1 MNVTGLN
8 NSPPNG
14 LGKDEEKGP
23 LELIDVED
31 EIDVKD
37 PDLSSEKDPD
47 LSSEKD
53 PGMSS
58 LDKSLESNMDK
69 T

>member
-37 PDLSSEKDPD
+37 PDLSSEKDP
-47 LSSEKD
+47 
-53 PGMSS
+53 GMSS